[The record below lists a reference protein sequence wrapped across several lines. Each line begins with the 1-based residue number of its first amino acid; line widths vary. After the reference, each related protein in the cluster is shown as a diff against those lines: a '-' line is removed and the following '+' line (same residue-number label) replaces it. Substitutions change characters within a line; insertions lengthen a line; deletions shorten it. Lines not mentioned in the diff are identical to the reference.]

1 MDVRLEDGTVVTNV
15 PEGITQSE
23 LLARIGKTKQAK
35 PASDP
40 LRDIAL
46 TGRAAVEGAVGLP
59 SMAADAF
66 SGNLAKRLMFGNDAA
81 PPTLSDTLKGFLDKH
96 SYTPETQGE
105 RLAADVVGGGVS
117 AMGAGG
123 PLKNVVGAVVP
134 GMVAG
139 GATGAA
145 RESGASPLWQLLAGL
160 VGGVGTT
167 GAIEGVKA
175 AGRGVKNVIDS
186 AVVPGGSERAAGRI
200 LNEAAGANKPQVVQ
214 ALESAASD
222 VPGMKLNAGQA
233 AAKAGGAEFSAMQ
246 KIAAETKP
254 TPYAAL
260 ETSQEEARKAA
271 LGSVGKTKQAL
282 KAAVAEREANAAEAY
297 GAIKDKLISPKSN
310 TQLMEEAIQKRAM
323 SKAEALRDKGRFD
336 TFASQQNALGENF
349 TPVPG
354 MPRVPSRVSNFPE
367 NVAAGEKAGIEAGG
381 IAAQRF
387 KEEDFLRRTM
397 DLLDNTV
404 DDKALTPL
412 LKRPSMQAAV
422 KEAIKGA
429 EETGG
434 YFPTKQGEN
443 FSIANLQ
450 RMKQALDDAV
460 KDPAAFGIKATE
472 AKEIMGTRKAF
483 VDWLSN
489 KSPEWKAARQGYAAD
504 SRPVNQMQVGQ
515 YLQDKLASPLEG
527 TERSASFAQA
537 VRDAPGTIKRSSGQS
552 MYDELG
558 QVLTP
563 QQEGTVNSVLNN
575 LKNETTF
582 KDLASKG
589 MPAAR
594 RIVGQSADPI
604 PQVNMLNRAM
614 MVTNAIVRRLEGK
627 GGRAA
632 IESMADIMQDPQE
645 TAALLKAATPIERAT
660 LIDAL
665 TRSAAGSMGAQQ

>member
-23 LLARIGKTKQAK
+23 LLARVGKTKQPKAQ
-35 PASDP
+35 SDP

-96 SYTPETQGE
+96 SYTPETEGE
-105 RLAADVVGGGVS
+105 RLAADVVGGGV
-117 AMGAGG
+117 GALGVGG
-123 PLKNVVGAVVP
+123 PIKNAVGVVVP

-160 VGGVGTT
+160 VGGVTTT
-167 GAIEGVKA
+167 GAMEGIKS
-175 AGRGVKNVIDS
+175 AGRGVKNVVDS
-186 AVVPGGSERAAGRI
+186 AVVPGGSKRAAGRI
-200 LNEAAGANKPQVVQ
+200 LDEAAGANKPQVVK
-214 ALESAASD
+214 ALENATSD
-222 VPGMKLNAGQA
+222 IPGMKLNAGQA
-233 AAKAGGAEFSAMQ
+233 AAKAGSAEFSGLQ

-260 ETSQEEARKAA
+260 EASQEEARKAA
-271 LGSVGKTKQAL
+271 LGTVGQTKEALSSAIGKRAANARQNYAAAFEQSVKADPELAQIASNPYFKDALPDAFKEAAAKGINPKTDMTEFLHVVKLSLSGELEKTGDNAL
-282 KAAVAEREANAAEAY
+282 KRLQKTSVQ
-297 GAIKDKLISPKSN
+297 DVKS
-310 TQLMEEAIQKRAM
+310 QL
-323 SKAEALRDKGRFD
+323 
-336 TFASQQNALGENF
+336 
-349 TPVPG
+349 
-354 MPRVPSRVSNFPE
+354 
-367 NVAAGEKAGIEAGG
+367 
-381 IAAQRF
+381 
-387 KEEDFLRRTM
+387 
-397 DLLDNTV
+397 
-404 DDKALTPL
+404 
-412 LKRPSMQAAV
+412 
-422 KEAIKGA
+422 
-429 EETGG
+429 
-434 YFPTKQGEN
+434 
-443 FSIANLQ
+443 
-450 RMKQALDDAV
+450 
-460 KDPAAFGIKATE
+460 
-472 AKEIMGTRKAF
+472 
-483 VDWLSN
+483 VDWLAKKNPNYES
-489 KSPEWKAARQGYAAD
+489 ARAQFSAD
-504 SRPVNQMQVGQ
+504 SKPINQMQVGQ

-527 TERSASFAQA
+527 AERSASFAQA
-537 VRDAPGTIKRSSGQS
+537 TRDAAGTIKRSSGQS

-632 IESMADIMQDPQE
+632 IESMADIMQDPQK
-645 TAALLKAATPIERAT
+645 AAAVLKAATPVERAT
-660 LIDAL
+660 LIEAL
-665 TRSAAGSMGAQQ
+665 SRSAAGSMGAQQ

>member
-23 LLARIGKTKQAK
+23 LLARVGKSKQAK
-35 PASDP
+35 PTSDP

-200 LNEAAGANKPQVVQ
+200 LSEAAGANKPQVVQ
-214 ALESAASD
+214 ALESATSD

-233 AAKAGGAEFSAMQ
+233 AAKAGSAEFSAMQ
-246 KIAAETKP
+246 KVAAETKP

-271 LGSVGKTKQAL
+271 LGSVGRTPEAL
-282 KAAVAEREANAAEAY
+282 AEAVAKRSANAEKNYATAFEQSIKADPELLQLWKNPY
-297 GAIKDKLISPKSN
+297 FKDALPDAIKEAKARGISPKTDLTEFLHVVKLSLDGDLAKAGEGALKN
-310 TQLMEEAIQKRAM
+310 VQKASVQDVKTQL
-323 SKAEALRDKGRFD
+323 
-336 TFASQQNALGENF
+336 
-349 TPVPG
+349 
-354 MPRVPSRVSNFPE
+354 
-367 NVAAGEKAGIEAGG
+367 
-381 IAAQRF
+381 
-387 KEEDFLRRTM
+387 
-397 DLLDNTV
+397 
-404 DDKALTPL
+404 
-412 LKRPSMQAAV
+412 
-422 KEAIKGA
+422 
-429 EETGG
+429 
-434 YFPTKQGEN
+434 
-443 FSIANLQ
+443 
-450 RMKQALDDAV
+450 
-460 KDPAAFGIKATE
+460 
-472 AKEIMGTRKAF
+472 
-483 VDWLSN
+483 VDWLAKKNPNYDSAR
-489 KSPEWKAARQGYAAD
+489 AAFSAD
-504 SRPVNQMQVGQ
+504 SQPINQMKVGQ
-515 YLQDKLASPLEG
+515 YLQDKLSSPLDG
-527 TERSASFAQA
+527 AERSASFAQA
-537 VRDAPGTIKRSSGQS
+537 RRDAAGTIKRSTGAP
-552 MYDELG
+552 MYDELE

-563 QQEGTVNSVLNN
+563 QQVGTVDSVVNN

-632 IESMADIMQDPQE
+632 IESMADIMQDPQK
-645 TAALLKAATPIERAT
+645 AAAVLKAATPVERAT
-660 LIDAL
+660 LIEAL
-665 TRSAAGSMGAQQ
+665 SRSAAGSMGAQQ